1 MATIRIPLYRT
12 RYSAQYRQSVEQS
25 KSLGYIRSET
35 KNQLRTE
42 LEQAL
47 EQYRESARS
56 LTLLNHE
63 LIPRAELA
71 LEILSDEYA
80 SGNVRFDEVLRL
92 QEQLLELEMERAEVL
107 VKQHKALI
115 RIETLTG
122 DIAPWSRSTEMN
134 E

>member
-1 MATIRIPLYRT
+1 MSICLDSGELFATIFTLRIPLYRA

-71 LEILSDEYA
+71 LRSEEHTSE
-80 SGNVRFDEVLRL
+80 L
-92 QEQLLELEMERAEVL
+92 QSRGHL
-107 VKQHKALI
+107 V
-115 RIETLTG
+115 
-122 DIAPWSRSTEMN
+122 
-134 E
+134 